1 MNALLVY
8 TYMYQVNY
16 WRLCSIVLYVLEG
29 LKKSCMYFDF
39 SGQKKIFEVISNV
52 IDEELPSTM
61 TAGINYAASPGVIIP
76 LLMLL
81 G

>member
-1 MNALLVY
+1 
-8 TYMYQVNY
+8 
-16 WRLCSIVLYVLEG
+16 
-29 LKKSCMYFDF
+29 MYFDF

-81 G
+81 GYVNFQ

>member
-1 MNALLVY
+1 MGVEFITLV
-8 TYMYQVNY
+8 VI
-16 WRLCSIVLYVLEG
+16 SAG
-29 LKKSCMYFDF
+29 
-39 SGQKKIFEVISNV
+39 GQKKIFEVISNV

>member
-1 MNALLVY
+1 
-8 TYMYQVNY
+8 
-16 WRLCSIVLYVLEG
+16 
-29 LKKSCMYFDF
+29 MYFDF
-39 SGQKKIFEVISNV
+39 SGQKKIFDVISNV

-81 G
+81 GQSFNNLVNCFHWVYIPLCNQYLSQLKL

>member
-1 MNALLVY
+1 M
-8 TYMYQVNY
+8 
-16 WRLCSIVLYVLEG
+16 
-29 LKKSCMYFDF
+29 
-39 SGQKKIFEVISNV
+39 FEVISNY
-52 IDEELPSTM
+52 IDDELPSSM

>member
-1 MNALLVY
+1 
-8 TYMYQVNY
+8 
-16 WRLCSIVLYVLEG
+16 
-29 LKKSCMYFDF
+29 MYFDF

-81 G
+81 GMLIFNNLADCFNWVVFTSSYATSTYNN